1 MYLWIMPCAVGLPR
15 AAAPTKELGPLAG
28 QKPSPRTGNSGF
40 ALPVAEE
47 AKPEFPQRSKIP
59 RISASPTG
67 FSGTARRTGGPLCV
81 PCGYAADE
89 VPAQRIMDSIGSGL
103 VGRGITPLP
112 HFNDPSCPLLSVFNI
127 KIPVSTKR
135 FYRLIFTRDRLFFT
149 IEQKQFC
156 IQSAMLIIYLTNEG
170 ACLTFKPV

>member
-1 MYLWIMPCAVGLPR
+1 MEKRSLRFRSYIRIRPRYLWIMPCAVGLPR
-15 AAAPTKELGPLAG
+15 AAAPTKESGPLAG
-28 QKPSPRTGNSGF
+28 QKPSPRTGKV
-40 ALPVAEE
+40 PVA
-47 AKPEFPQRSKIP
+47 PSI
-59 RISASPTG
+59 
-67 FSGTARRTGGPLCV
+67 ARRHTG
-81 PCGYAADE
+81 ADE
-89 VPAQRIMDSIGSGL
+89 VPAQRIMDSIGSGQ
-103 VGRGITPLP
+103 VGRGIIPLP

-135 FYRLIFTRDRLFFT
+135 FYRLIFIRDRLFFT